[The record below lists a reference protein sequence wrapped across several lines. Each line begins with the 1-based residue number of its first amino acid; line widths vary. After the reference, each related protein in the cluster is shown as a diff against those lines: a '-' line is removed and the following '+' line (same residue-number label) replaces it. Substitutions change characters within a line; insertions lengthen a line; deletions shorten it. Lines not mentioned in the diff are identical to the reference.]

1 MAKARSNVD
10 ISATFTE
17 LTSGYM
23 ELPLAQKIIFPLLII
38 ASVMGIVFISK
49 WANQADYTVLYSD
62 LEQADS
68 AAVVD
73 RLKAMKINY
82 EVRGDGTTIA
92 ISPPE
97 LVHELRLS
105 LASEGI
111 PSKGTVGFEIF
122 DTNMLGIT
130 NFVEK
135 VKWLRAKQ
143 GELERTIASIDA
155 VATARVHITQPEKS
169 VFAKDAVVPTASVM
183 LKLRPGGELTVKQVK
198 GIANLVA
205 GSVEGL
211 KPDKVSIVDTYGNL
225 LTPSEEERAEEA
237 LGAEAT
243 RIEYQREV
251 ERGYVQRV
259 EQLLQKILGPGKV
272 IARVTADIDF
282 SSSQR
287 EEESYDP
294 GGQVIRSERLIAEGQ
309 GEAQRGGVP
318 GVVSNLTN
326 DPNLLAPQEAS
337 SENSSRTE
345 NVKNYEVSRALTKSS
360 SPRGVLT
367 RLSVAVLVDGT
378 YEEAPAEAMGAEG
391 EGTAPPTEGE
401 TVVEKIFRPLSPEMI
416 SQIEGLV
423 KSAVGFD
430 QVRGDTI
437 TVESI
442 SFHQQDD
449 GFEKDLQTKQI
460 QDWVREGVSKGG
472 ALLFM
477 LLFFLLV
484 IKPLVRF
491 LITPSEAEIDLQKLL
506 PTGIAELERELDQER
521 AKAVV
526 PSYEPTVDLE
536 QLEEI
541 MAENSRL
548 VKENPQQAALLIRWW
563 LNDGRL

>member
-1 MAKARSNVD
+1 MAKSNSSVD
-10 ISATFTE
+10 ISATFAE
-17 LTSGYM
+17 LTSGYVN
-23 ELPLAQKIIFPLLII
+23 LPLAQKIIFPILIV
-38 ASVMGIVFISK
+38 ASIMGIIYVSK

-62 LEQADS
+62 LEAVDS
-68 AAVVD
+68 AAVVA
-73 RLKAMKINY
+73 RLKDLKVNY
-82 EVRGDGTTIA
+82 EVRGDGRTIA

-105 LASEGI
+105 LAAEGI

-122 DTNMLGIT
+122 DTNMLGVT
-130 NFVEK
+130 SFVEK
-135 VKWLRAKQ
+135 VKWLRARQ
-143 GELERTIASIDA
+143 GELERTISSIDA
-155 VATARVHITQPEKS
+155 IATARVHITQPEKS

-183 LKLRPGGELTVKQVK
+183 LKLRVGGELGQKQVK

-205 GSVEGL
+205 GSVEGM
-211 KPDKVSIVDTYGNL
+211 KPENVSIVDTYGNL

-251 ERGYVQRV
+251 ERGYVRRV

-272 IARVTADIDF
+272 IARVTAEIDF

-294 GGQVIRSERLIAEGQ
+294 GGQVIRSERTIAEGT
-309 GEAQRGGVP
+309 GDSQRGGVP

-326 DPNLLAPQEAS
+326 DPNLLAPQDNDSGQNKRKES
-337 SENSSRTE
+337 
-345 NVKNYEVSRALTKSS
+345 VKNYEVSRAVTRSS

-378 YEEAPAEAMGAEG
+378 YEEIPLTSLDGEPAVEG
-391 EGTAPPTEGE
+391 EQQQTEK
-401 TVVEKIFRPLSPEMI
+401 VFQPLSPEMI
-416 SQIEGLV
+416 SQMEGLV

-430 QVRGDTI
+430 HARGDTI

-442 SFHQQDD
+442 SFHEVDRDFEDD
-449 GFEKDLQTKQI
+449 LKTKQV

-472 ALLFM
+472 AILFM

-484 IKPLVRF
+484 IRPLVKF

-506 PTGIAELERELDQER
+506 PTGLSELEKELDQER

-526 PSYEPTVDLE
+526 PTYEPIVDLE
-536 QLEEI
+536 RLEEI
-541 MAENSRL
+541 MAENSQL

-563 LNDGRL
+563 LNDGRI